1 MNKPLFADATDPL
14 GLRDIQPPV
23 GSSNVNDPNSG
34 LVMFINRGF
43 ALLFMGFGLYVL
55 MNFIRAAFWYISA
68 QGDAKNIEKAK
79 STLTQSAV
87 GLILMLLVFVVGG
100 VIGQVFFGN
109 WNFLLDPIKSLED
122 QGVLQP

>member
-1 MNKPLFADATDPL
+1 MNKIFLANNDDPL

-34 LVMFINRGF
+34 LVMFVNRGF
-43 ALLFMGFGLYVL
+43 TLLFMGFGLYVL
-55 MNFIRAAFWYISA
+55 VNFIRASFWFISA

-87 GLILMLLVFVVGG
+87 GLILALLVFVVAG

-109 WNFLLDPIKSLED
+109 WNFLLDPVKSLED
-122 QGVLQP
+122 QGVLRQ

>member
-1 MNKPLFADATDPL
+1 MVNLFLADATDPL

-43 ALLFMGFGLYVL
+43 TLLFMGFGLYVL
-55 MNFIRAAFWYISA
+55 VNFIRAAFWFIGA
-68 QGDAKNIEKAK
+68 QGDPKNIEKAK
-79 STLTQSAV
+79 STLTQSAI
-87 GLILMLLVFVVGG
+87 GLILILLVFVVGG

-109 WNFLLDPIKSLED
+109 WNFLLDPIKSLEQ
-122 QGVLQP
+122 QGVLQQ